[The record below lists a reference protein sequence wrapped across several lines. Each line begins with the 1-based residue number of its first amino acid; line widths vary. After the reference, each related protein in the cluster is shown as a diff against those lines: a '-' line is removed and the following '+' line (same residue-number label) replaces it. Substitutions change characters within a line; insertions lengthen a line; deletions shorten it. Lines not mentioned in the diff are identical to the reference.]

1 MIHEHTWKK
10 IASTK
15 LKKKR
20 LENSVYNIFN
30 VVTTFCTTLYNIKLN
45 VCASV
50 EMLMEQKT
58 KEEKK
63 ESNRNTYM
71 HFTSFFYFMLCSHS
85 KIRTHIRASNRK
97 EILFWRSQCVYIIIQ
112 CCTECCEMN
121 SEHLW
126 QKWIQQKY
134 HMSFYQVSYSRIFLS
149 FTLKRILKRW
159 KECEVQLI

>member
-63 ESNRNTYM
+63 ESNTYM

-126 QKWIQQKY
+126 QSEYNKNTTCLFIKF
-134 HMSFYQVSYSRIFLS
+134 HIRVFF
-149 FTLKRILKRW
+149 
-159 KECEVQLI
+159 